1 MDILRR
7 NTDYTLRA
15 VINLAEH
22 YGKSPLSTR
31 QIARQGDI
39 SYQLTCKLMQKL
51 LNSGLVCSS
60 MGPKGGYKLAH
71 KPSKINLLELIAAT
85 QGPLRLNR
93 CLLGIKSCPRQPKCS
108 VAGKLAGLQKL
119 IEKYLRGITLEQIAH
134 IQSVKRR
141 KDWQEL

>member
-7 NTDYTLRA
+7 NTDYALRA

-22 YGKSPLSTR
+22 YGKTSLSTR
-31 QIARQGDI
+31 QIAQQGDI

-51 LNSGLVCSS
+51 LNSRLVCSC
-60 MGPKGGYKLAH
+60 MGPKGGYKLVR
-71 KPSKINLLELIAAT
+71 KPSKINLFELISAT

-93 CLLGIKSCPRQPKCS
+93 CLLGVNSCPRRPKCM
-108 VAGKLAGLQKL
+108 VAVKIAGLQKL

-141 KDWQEL
+141 KDGQEL

>member
-1 MDILRR
+1 MDIIRR

-15 VINLAEH
+15 VVNLAEH
-22 YGKSPLSTR
+22 YGKSSLSTR
-31 QIARQGDI
+31 QIAIEGDI

-51 LNSGLVCSS
+51 LNSKLVCSS
-60 MGPKGGYKLAH
+60 MGPKGGYRLAR
-71 KPSKINLLELIAAT
+71 KPSKINLLELITAT

-93 CLLGIKSCPRQPKCS
+93 CLLGVNRCPRRPKCM

-119 IEKYLRGITLEQIAH
+119 IEKYLRGITLEQIAN

-141 KDWQEL
+141 KDGQKL